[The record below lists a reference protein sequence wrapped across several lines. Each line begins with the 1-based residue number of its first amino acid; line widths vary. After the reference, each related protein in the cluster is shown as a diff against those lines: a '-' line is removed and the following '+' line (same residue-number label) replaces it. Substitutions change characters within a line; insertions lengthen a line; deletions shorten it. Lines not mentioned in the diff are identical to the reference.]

1 MTQETFF
8 NQPELQQPNDKLQQV
23 FSNPEFGEI
32 RTLVVNNEPWFVGKD
47 VAAILGYS
55 NPRKAIIDHVEVED
69 KNDGVTIRDSIGRD
83 QNPTIIN
90 ESGLYSLI
98 LSSKLPP
105 AKKFKKWVTSEVLPS
120 IRKTGGYMTA
130 KQDDT
135 PETIM
140 ARAIIIAQST
150 MERQKQQINAL
161 QADVKKLTP
170 DAEYTQQILK
180 SENTW
185 NTNVIA
191 KEFGMSAVT
200 LNKHLQQLGIQYK
213 QHGMWLLSHDYQDKG
228 YTKTKTYDYLNSR
241 GEVCSRIQTEWT
253 EVGRR
258 WLHRLH
264 DEKKF

>member
-32 RTLVVNNEPWFVGKD
+32 RTLVVNNEPYFVGKD
-47 VAAILGYS
+47 VAIILGYA
-55 NPRKAIIDHVEVED
+55 NPQKAIRDHVDED
-69 KNDGVTIRDSIGRD
+69 DKTLNESFTVNGTQGIL
-83 QNPTIIN
+83 IN

-98 LSSKLPP
+98 LSSKLPT

-170 DAEYTQQILK
+170 DAEYTQQIPK